1 MKNTTTVKTRDT
13 KKSDIG
19 KILKKEKNVIKKRI
33 LTKAW
38 HLKTYHSI

>member
-13 KKSDIG
+13 KKSDMG

-33 LTKAW
+33 LTKA
-38 HLKTYHSI
+38 